1 MLPPSLKNLLLE
13 LKDCRAAGSVRK
25 ISVQREVLA
34 FSQEGW
40 WGSWWRNGGGG
51 MRKDWKRREGG
62 SNTDSNSLR

>member
-34 FSQEGW
+34 FSQEG
-40 WGSWWRNGGGG
+40 GGAAGGG
-51 MRKDWKRREGG
+51 MGEEE
-62 SNTDSNSLR
+62 